1 MIDKSL
7 IQLAPDF
14 FIHQDFVEPLR
25 RYGIKNLDSVFAF
38 QGGADLA
45 KKELTQWRSRMEI
58 TLQELNVRCFLKRYN
73 RPPAAVQIRNWLSH
87 GSRQLTAMYDILP
100 CTELNRANVGSY
112 QVIAY
117 GGRWRGIFEEKSF
130 AILLEIPQAQSL
142 EKQLPE
148 CFTQPSSQKVRQ
160 LRITFLDRLADF
172 VRRFHQSG
180 FCHRDLY
187 LCHIFRNGNDEL
199 SLIDLQRAFQP
210 RLFRSRWIRKDL
222 AQLYYS
228 APGDII
234 SRSDRLRF
242 YLRYAQR
249 DKLTDSDR
257 AFIRKL
263 KQKAWRM
270 ADRNIRRGNPAP
282 FAK

>member
-1 MIDKSL
+1 MMDKTL

-25 RYGIKNLDSVFAF
+25 KYGIKNLNSVFAF
-38 QGGADLA
+38 QNGTDLT
-45 KKELTQWRSRMEI
+45 KKGLTRWRSRTEL
-58 TLQELNVRCFLKRYN
+58 TLPDLNVRCFLKRYN
-73 RPPAAVQIRNWLSH
+73 RPPAAIQIRNWLSH
-87 GSRQLTAMYDILP
+87 GSRQLTAMYDVLP
-100 CTELNRANVGSY
+100 CTELNRTGIGTY

-117 GGRWRGIFEEKSF
+117 GGRWRGVFEEKSF

-142 EKQLPE
+142 EKQLPD
-148 CFTQPSSQKVRQ
+148 CFTQADYPAVRQ
-160 LRITFLDRLADF
+160 SRIAFINHLADF
-172 VRRFHQSG
+172 IRQFHQSG

-187 LCHIFRNGNDEL
+187 LCHIFRNINGDL

-234 SRSDRLRF
+234 SQSDRLRF
-242 YLRYAQR
+242 YLQYVQ
-249 DKLTDSDR
+249 KNSLTDSDKR
-257 AFIRKL
+257 FIRKL
-263 KQKAWRM
+263 KRKAWRM
-270 ADRNIRRGNPAP
+270 ADRAIRRGNCVP